1 VSSENKR
8 RILIVEDE
16 KDMQDVMRALLER
29 AGYEII
35 PAYDVA
41 TAVQILRAKPLPDL
55 VLLDLMLPEIS
66 GLELLRQIRAK
77 DVFDDLPVIIVSA
90 LADPDQI
97 RKGFELGADRYV
109 TKPAIAHNLV
119 KTVHEVFR
127 MGRRPSSGDLTFRF
141 VRHYA

>member
-127 MGRRPSSGDLTFRF
+127 MGRRRQAT
-141 VRHYA
+141 